1 MISPEALEN
10 GLAGGHSRHSGRQLG
25 RRAGTGQLRA
35 HQVRCLLSLEQGSPA
50 MNLTMKTVAT
60 LDNLARELSAIA
72 EALYS
77 AGYVVEYSL
86 LNSAATLTAS
96 VSRNVEGK
104 IETYAR
110 AALSEQK
117 DRRP

>member
-1 MISPEALEN
+1 
-10 GLAGGHSRHSGRQLG
+10 
-25 RRAGTGQLRA
+25 
-35 HQVRCLLSLEQGSPA
+35 

>member
-1 MISPEALEN
+1 MYIGIKNQQVHL
-10 GLAGGHSRHSGRQLG
+10 GLRSNYDLPRSIREGAEKC
-25 RRAGTGQLRA
+25 A